1 MSSIN
6 YKDKIKDLVHDYYQD
21 FHLSK
26 KKIIPG
32 KDYIPVTIKT
42 FDEKE
47 IINLVDS
54 SLEFW
59 LTSGRY
65 NEQFQEKLSKFTNIK
80 FCSTV
85 NSGSSANLI
94 ALSCLT
100 SEKIGKRKLEKGDE
114 VITVASGFPTTIN
127 PILQNNLVPVF
138 LDVKLGHYNLDC
150 SQLEKSLSKKTK
162 AVMIA
167 HTLGNPF
174 DIQKVHHFCK
184 ENNLF
189 LIEDC
194 ADALGAKYDG
204 KKVGTFGNIATTSF
218 YPAHHI
224 TTGEGGAVM
233 TNSNLLKFIIE
244 SFRDWGRDCYCDPGV
259 ENTCCKRFDW
269 QLGDL
274 PHGYDHKYIYS
285 HAGYNLKM
293 TDMQAAIGVSQL
305 DKIDN
310 FIDKR
315 KINFNRL
322 KSAFSDLND
331 YLILPEYEE
340 KAEPSW
346 FGFPLTV
353 RDDSPEIRKNL
364 MKHYEQNKIGTR
376 LLFGGNI
383 IKQPYMKNRSY
394 RIVGDLKNSDKI
406 MNSTYWIGLHPQ
418 INEEHIE
425 YMFDIT
431 KKFFKN

>member
-1 MSSIN
+1 MSSKK

-138 LDVKLGHYNLDC
+138 L
-150 SQLEKSLSKKTK
+150 
-162 AVMIA
+162 M
-167 HTLGNPF
+167 
-174 DIQKVHHFCK
+174 
-184 ENNLF
+184 
-189 LIEDC
+189 
-194 ADALGAKYDG
+194 
-204 KKVGTFGNIATTSF
+204 
-218 YPAHHI
+218 
-224 TTGEGGAVM
+224 
-233 TNSNLLKFIIE
+233 SN
-244 SFRDWGRDCYCDPGV
+244 
-259 ENTCCKRFDW
+259 
-269 QLGDL
+269 
-274 PHGYDHKYIYS
+274 
-285 HAGYNLKM
+285 
-293 TDMQAAIGVSQL
+293 
-305 DKIDN
+305 
-310 FIDKR
+310 
-315 KINFNRL
+315 
-322 KSAFSDLND
+322 
-331 YLILPEYEE
+331 
-340 KAEPSW
+340 
-346 FGFPLTV
+346 
-353 RDDSPEIRKNL
+353 
-364 MKHYEQNKIGTR
+364 
-376 LLFGGNI
+376 
-383 IKQPYMKNRSY
+383 
-394 RIVGDLKNSDKI
+394 
-406 MNSTYWIGLHPQ
+406 
-418 INEEHIE
+418 
-425 YMFDIT
+425 
-431 KKFFKN
+431 

>member
-1 MSSIN
+1 M
-6 YKDKIKDLVHDYYQD
+6 Y
-21 FHLSK
+21 
-26 KKIIPG
+26 
-32 KDYIPVTIKT
+32 
-42 FDEKE
+42 
-47 IINLVDS
+47 
-54 SLEFW
+54 
-59 LTSGRY
+59 
-65 NEQFQEKLSKFTNIK
+65 
-80 FCSTV
+80 V
-85 NSGSSANLI
+85 N
-94 ALSCLT
+94 
-100 SEKIGKRKLEKGDE
+100 
-114 VITVASGFPTTIN
+114 
-127 PILQNNLVPVF
+127 
-138 LDVKLGHYNLDC
+138 
-150 SQLEKSLSKKTK
+150 
-162 AVMIA
+162 
-167 HTLGNPF
+167 
-174 DIQKVHHFCK
+174 
-184 ENNLF
+184 
-189 LIEDC
+189 
-194 ADALGAKYDG
+194 
-204 KKVGTFGNIATTSF
+204 
-218 YPAHHI
+218 
-224 TTGEGGAVM
+224 
-233 TNSNLLKFIIE
+233 

-310 FIDKR
+310 FINKR
-315 KINFNRL
+315 KINFNSL

-364 MKHYEQNKIGTR
+364 MKLYEQNKIGTR